1 MLKVGITG
9 GIGSGKTVVSQILEA
24 MGFPVFNSDN
34 RAKELSDNHPEIRKK
49 LLSLF
54 GSEVYTDTGLNRPFL
69 ASQIFN
75 NEDLRGKVNAI
86 IHPRV
91 REAFDQFCERSKSP
105 VVFNEAAILIETG
118 SYKNFD
124 KMILVTAPEDIRIAR
139 VMKRDHTSEEEVRQR
154 LSKQWTDAEKRKFAD
169 FEIVNDGK
177 EPVLKQIEQIIDHLT
192 SSQGS

>member
-9 GIGSGKTVVSQILEA
+9 GIGSGKTIVSRILEA
-24 MGFPVFNSDN
+24 MGFPVFNSDL
-34 RAKELSDNHPEIRKK
+34 RAKELSDSDPEIKKK

-54 GSEVYTDTGLNRPFL
+54 GSEVYTESGLNRPFL

-75 NEDLRGKVNAI
+75 NEDLRNKVNSI

-91 REAFDQFCERSKSP
+91 RAAFDEFCSNSNSP
-105 VVFNEAAILIETG
+105 LVFNEAAILIETG
-118 SYKNFD
+118 AHKNFD
-124 KMILVTAPEDIRIAR
+124 RMILVTAPEKVRIER
-139 VMKRDHTSEEEVRQR
+139 VMKRDNASEDEVRQR
-154 LSKQWTDAEKRKFAD
+154 LSKQWTDDQKREFAD

-177 EPVLKQIEQIIDHLT
+177 EPVIRQIEKIIDHLT